1 MRPAGACGYGI
12 NRAYL
17 RLSDGLECPHR
28 RMLKW
33 DCNRRWR
40 MILWLMVGIGLLL
53 FILLAWD
60 SVRWRR
66 GETESGGT
74 QWRRGNV
81 IRIDENR
88 DGIIEEISTRLDE
101 KRWRVRRDT
110 DGDGVLDL
118 EYELTDGIAR
128 HLRPIL

>member
-1 MRPAGACGYGI
+1 
-12 NRAYL
+12 
-17 RLSDGLECPHR
+17 
-28 RMLKW
+28 MLKW
-33 DCNRRWR
+33 DFNRRWR

-128 HLRPIL
+128 HLRPILEAAPRQSAGEGGVK